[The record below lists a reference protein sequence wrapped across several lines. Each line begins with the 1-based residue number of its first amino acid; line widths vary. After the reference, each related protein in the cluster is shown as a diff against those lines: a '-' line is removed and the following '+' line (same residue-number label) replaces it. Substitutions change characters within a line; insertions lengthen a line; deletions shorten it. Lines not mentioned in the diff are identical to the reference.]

1 MEGISRM
8 GMDSQTNQQPSE
20 EALLELGFGP
30 DPPVPPGDFSPS
42 DGEADNSDDALT
54 DESSD
59 DSLGESVDGSIEG
72 SVEVIDAAED
82 AGEQGELESAIESDP
97 ALVPAS
103 ASALLVA
110 PAVLDPQEVE
120 ALLSGLHSLL
130 EETSAAAAANASA
143 VEQHKDSVYESD
155 SPATG
160 CDRRHSQ
167 FPSLAWLFPNHA
179 GTGRSARHQQGH
191 HLRARERPG
200 KKARPAPR
208 SPQGSLFGDHR

>member
-1 MEGISRM
+1 MGGTRSSNM
-8 GMDSQTNQQPSE
+8 GMESQTREQPSE
-20 EALLELGFGP
+20 QALLELGFGP
-30 DPPVPPGDFSPS
+30 DPPATDSSP
-42 DGEADNSDDALT
+42 EAMPDALT
-54 DESSD
+54 DQA
-59 DSLGESVDGSIEG
+59 SLEEAF
-72 SVEVIDAAED
+72 EA
-82 AGEQGELESAIESDP
+82 DP

-130 EETSAAAAANASA
+130 EETCAAATANALA
-143 VEQHKDSVYESD
+143 TDEQKEIGYEPDPST
-155 SPATG
+155 TG

-179 GTGRSARHQQGH
+179 GTGRSTRHQQSN
-191 HLRARERPG
+191 HLRARERTG

-208 SPQGSLFGDHR
+208 PPQGSLFG